1 MSNRPTEI
9 DDDITT
15 LPPEPDAGPAL
26 DSSTPF
32 REPTQ
37 PRPML
42 EVHAQLP
49 LVLRESG
56 LDLDGQA
63 EVTWSQGKIPGTASV
78 RLAIRVP
85 VETYEHAEHLD
96 AVLHG
101 ALALYSARAEASG
114 QHVQRVQFGD
124 SDLVWRASEMGNSGE
139 VGIPTTWTAPP
150 SSMTFTVSNGGC
162 TLTVATKFS
171 VPIADI
177 ARADGLSRGRVHLTA
192 TAAQLAMT
200 YGGGDDPANPP
211 ATPEVVP

>member
-1 MSNRPTEI
+1 MSNRPSEI
-9 DDDITT
+9 DDDVTT
-15 LPPEPDAGPAL
+15 LPPEPDADTGPAL
-26 DSSTPF
+26 DATPF
-32 REPTQ
+32 REPAP

-63 EVTWSQGKIPGTASV
+63 EVQWKQGRLPGTAEV
-78 RLAIRVP
+78 RLALRVP
-85 VETYEHAEHLD
+85 VETYDHAEHLD
-96 AVLHG
+96 GVLHG

-124 SDLVWRASEMGNSGE
+124 SDLVWRASEMGDVGE

-150 SSMTFTVSNGGC
+150 SSMTLTVSEGAC

-171 VPIADI
+171 VGIADI
-177 ARADGLSRGRVHLTA
+177 ARADGLSRRRVHLTA
-192 TAAQLAMT
+192 TATQLAMT
-200 YGGGDDPANPP
+200 YGGGDEPDPA
-211 ATPEVVP
+211 